1 MDKKKTGI
9 IATIAS
15 ALLCGCPG
23 LFGLCWGAI
32 AAVASFIPGSEID
45 IFGSSSPDSALVTG
59 IVTLCVSI
67 LLIAIPIAVGF
78 FTLRDKTDTEPIS
91 DEPVPPAI

>member
-9 IATIAS
+9 IATVAS
-15 ALLCGCPG
+15 TLLCGCPG

-32 AAVASFIPGSEID
+32 AAFAGFFPGSDID
-45 IFGSSSPDSALVTG
+45 IFGSSSSNTALITG
-59 IVTLCVSI
+59 IATLCVSI

-78 FTLRDKTDTEPIS
+78 FTLRNKPDAELVS

>member
-15 ALLCGCPG
+15 TLLCGCPG
-23 LFGLCWGAI
+23 LFGLCLGAI
-32 AAVASFIPGSEID
+32 TAFAGFFPGSDID
-45 IFGSSSPDSALVTG
+45 IFGSSAPNTALITG
-59 IVTLCVSI
+59 IVALCVSL

-78 FTLRDKTDTEPIS
+78 FTLRDKPDTGLVS